1 MFRNYGQQHGARH
14 GGCARLRKRRPG
26 TASAGPAVAQPEA
39 RGRLRFM
46 GMKMKITAET
56 SSMAPMV

>member
-1 MFRNYGQQHGARH
+1 MVSRLEPQP

-26 TASAGPAVAQPEA
+26 TASAGPAGAQPEA

-46 GMKMKITAET
+46 GMKMKITAEI